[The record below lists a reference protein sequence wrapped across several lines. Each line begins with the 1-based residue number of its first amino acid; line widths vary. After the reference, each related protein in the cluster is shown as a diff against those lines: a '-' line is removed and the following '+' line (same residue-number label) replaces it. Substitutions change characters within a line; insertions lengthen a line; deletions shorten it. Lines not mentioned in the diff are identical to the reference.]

1 MHFDRHAKF
10 ALFGAALALV
20 LAGLGFRAAIA
31 QLNIY
36 LQKEPVPIREGL
48 ANIPSTLGP
57 WRRVGDDQILSEA
70 IVEELG
76 TRQYLNR
83 TFVREARAGAV
94 RGGARA
100 DDGPPRDQKG
110 TEPLLALHIAYYTG
124 MIDAIPHVPERCWVA
139 GGMVLVDSARI
150 VPLTLD
156 TSAWSSASVPPNR
169 ATGLPYRTAEAFD
182 SVLRRFVPV
191 HVPIGEFAVRA
202 MEFQDESRP
211 EQRMIGGYFFIANG
225 RVTSSALDVRKLA
238 FQRTDQYAYY
248 TKVQFAMPARGDD
261 EHRWER
267 FQEYAS
273 EFLDELL
280 PHLMRSLPDWP
291 EVEARG
297 APATSGATPPSP
309 SADAS
314 AN

>member
-1 MHFDRHAKF
+1 MRFDRQAKF

-20 LAGLGFRAAIA
+20 LAGVGFRAAIA

-48 ANIPSTLGP
+48 ANIPSSLGP
-57 WRRVGDDQILSEA
+57 WRRVGEDQILSEA

-83 TFVREARAGAV
+83 TFVRDARSESARSGAGPGETP
-94 RGGARA
+94 R
-100 DDGPPRDQKG
+100 RDQKG
-110 TEPLLALHIAYYTG
+110 TDAMIALHIAYYTG

-139 GGMVLVDSARI
+139 GGMVLVDGARI

-156 TSAWSSASVPPNR
+156 TSAWGTSKVPPNR
-169 ATGLPYRTAEAFD
+169 ATGRPYQTADAFD

-191 HVPIGEFAVRA
+191 HVPVGEFAIRA
-202 MEFQDESRP
+202 MEFQDEARP
-211 EQRMIGGYFFIANG
+211 DQRMIGGYFFIANG

-238 FQRTDQYAYY
+238 FQRTDPYAYY
-248 TKVQFAMPARGDD
+248 TKVQFAMPARADD
-261 EHRWER
+261 DRRWER
-267 FQEYAS
+267 FQEYTS

-297 APATSGATPPSP
+297 VPGSAPTAKTT
-309 SADAS
+309 D
-314 AN
+314 N